1 MIETLILWQ
10 LTRVRDDIDNNPD
23 GQNDLIVWMLVLGSA
38 LWPVGVFLVARHH
51 VKLNIFRSLL
61 AAAALAS
68 VTLFINP
75 LIYVVIAII
84 FFVGAICYFDR
95 EVVE

>member
-10 LTRVRDDIDNNPD
+10 ATRIRDDLDNDPYGD
-23 GQNDLIVWMLVLGSA
+23 QDVIVWMLVLGSA

-51 VKLNIFRSLL
+51 TGLNIFRSLL
-61 AAAALAS
+61 AAAALTS

-75 LIYVVIAII
+75 LIYVVVAII
-84 FFVGAICYFDR
+84 FFVGAVCYFDR
-95 EVVE
+95 EDIQ

>member
-10 LTRVRDDIDNNPD
+10 LTRVRDDIDNDPYGEQD
-23 GQNDLIVWMLVLGSA
+23 WIVWMLVLGSA

-51 VKLNIFRSLL
+51 TGLNIFRSLL
-61 AAAALAS
+61 AAAALTS

-75 LIYVVIAII
+75 LIYVVVAIV